1 MASRSPKVFI
11 SYDADVGW
19 ALPTCNISE
28 PGRAAVRDYS
38 ADPSHRLGVRC
49 P

>member
-1 MASRSPKVFI
+1 MASNHPKVFI
-11 SYDADVGW
+11 SYHADVGW

-28 PGRAAVRDYS
+28 PGRAAVVDYS
-38 ADPSHRLGVRC
+38 AEPSPRLRMQC

>member
-1 MASRSPKVFI
+1 MASGHPKVFI
-11 SYDADVGW
+11 SYDADLGL

-38 ADPSHRLGVRC
+38 AGPWHRLAVQC